1 MRERIYF
8 VGIRKDL
15 VPDGF
20 TFEFPK
26 AQPESQVHEYLI
38 DAQEV
43 DFIDKKQ
50 SFETFLRYLDNKYN
64 TNQYTIASLLS
75 EEYLV
80 LDTRQSDLRL
90 YRNRVPTLR
99 TGRHGILYV
108 KNGKFRKLSGFES
121 LLLQGFPR
129 ELAGEVVGVIDENK
143 LLKQTGNAMTV
154 NVIEAISKELFKSLK
169 EYA

>member
-1 MRERIYF
+1 MDF
-8 VGIRKDL
+8 V
-15 VPDGF
+15 
-20 TFEFPK
+20 
-26 AQPESQVHEYLI
+26 
-38 DAQEV
+38 
-43 DFIDKKQ
+43 DKKQ
-50 SFETFLRYLDNKYN
+50 SFETFLRYLGNKYN
-64 TNQYTIASLLS
+64 NNQYVINQFLT

-108 KNGKFRKLSGFES
+108 KNAKFRKLSGFES
-121 LLLQGFPR
+121 LLLQGFPKD
-129 ELAGEVVGVIDENK
+129 LAAKLSSEIDENK

-154 NVIEAISKELFKSLK
+154 NVIEAITKELFNTLK